1 MDRKYRDYYIV
12 TFDREYCWNTLQDEY
27 FRENF
32 TVAHQKEMYNNH
44 AVKVR
49 WYSLGGQPYALLSI
63 KKRYTNSVLV
73 TAQTIRGVD
82 KIIEYTPE
90 KEKAF
95 NIHKSNTSLI
105 EERKTALGTYY
116 RHLCQ
121 LINEGN
127 KIAWQKLIKENN
139 EQRKFTQGAESQ
151 KR

>member
-12 TFDREYCWNTLQDEY
+12 TFERNRYYGCNLLDWR
-27 FRENF
+27 FREMF
-32 TVAHQKEMYNNH
+32 AVVHQKEMYSNH

-105 EERKTALGTYY
+105 EERKTALEIHY
-116 RHLCQ
+116 RHLCE
-121 LINEGN
+121 LINKGN

-139 EQRKFTQGAESQ
+139 E
-151 KR
+151 

>member
-12 TFDREYCWNTLQDEY
+12 TFKREYCWNTLQDEY
-27 FRENF
+27 FRKNF

-49 WYSLGGQPYALLSI
+49 WYSLGRQPYALLSI

-95 NIHKSNTSLI
+95 NEHKSD
-105 EERKTALGTYY
+105 TAWLNKKRQMLDSQI
-116 RHLCQ
+116 RHLSVWIQ
-121 LINEGN
+121 KGD

-139 EQRKFTQGAESQ
+139 E
-151 KR
+151 

>member
-12 TFDREYCWNTLQDEY
+12 TFEREYCWNILQDEY
-27 FRENF
+27 FRKNF
-32 TVAHQKEMYNNH
+32 TITHQKEMYNNH

-90 KEKAF
+90 KEEIF
-95 NIHKSNTSLI
+95 NRHMAARFLLKIRRQMLDSQI
-105 EERKTALGTYY
+105 
-116 RHLCQ
+116 RHLSVWIQ
-121 LINEGN
+121 KGD
-127 KIAWQKLIKENN
+127 KIAWQELIKEN
-139 EQRKFTQGAESQ
+139 T
-151 KR
+151 